1 MKKIIATFG
10 LCVFAVCLLTSCLDD
25 NDDLVLSN
33 KVVITAFSINDFGKI
48 NGALYPFSIDHVGNR
63 IYNRDSLPVGTD
75 VSKVSVN
82 VSFDGGAI
90 FYTVGGEERAYST
103 TDSIDFTSPVIFSV
117 YAADGSWR
125 RNYAVSVNVHT
136 TDMDSLVW
144 NKVEN
149 EDFKGL
155 GMKVGKTVLIND
167 KLLVFGEKEGLPVV
181 LNGSLSNGINFV
193 FPETPLN
200 GITGTVD
207 YSSIVSLDN
216 VLYLLADGKLYNSTD
231 AVEWTNLSSEH
242 TFVSMAGVID
252 GRLHLCEESNYDDSL
267 SLMVLKTGQM
277 GESAGGW
284 EKVQHVSKNDFPYS
298 PSVVTVPLAT
308 NSSITRT
315 TLVGISKDNA
325 DNEVKVWVKLST
337 ENKLTHYG
345 KIAEN
350 EKTCPVLERLTVIS
364 YNESLY
370 AFGGKNE
377 SKGLEAFESIY
388 VSEDGGITWK
398 KQNEHIGLPDE
409 LKGYDESY
417 ACVVD
422 DDKNIW
428 LLCSDGR
435 MFRGKI
441 PGLAQ

>member
-1 MKKIIATFG
+1 MKKIIAAFG
-10 LCVFAVCLLTSCLDD
+10 WCVFAVCLLTSCLDD
-25 NDDLVLSN
+25 NDDVVLSD
-33 KVVITAFSINDFGKI
+33 KAVITSFSINDFGTV
-48 NGALYPFSIDHVGNR
+48 NGVLYPFSIDHVENR

-82 VSFDGGAI
+82 VSFDGGAV

-103 TDSIDFTSPVIFSV
+103 ADSIDFTSPVIFSV

-125 RNYAVSVNVHT
+125 RNYAVSINVHT
-136 TDMDSLVW
+136 IDMDSLIW
-144 NKVEN
+144 DKVEN
-149 EDFKGL
+149 GDFKEL
-155 GMKVGKTVLIND
+155 GMSVEKSVLIND

-193 FPETPLN
+193 LPETPLN

-231 AVEWTNLSSEH
+231 AVEWTSLSSEH
-242 TFVSMAGVID
+242 TFVSMVGAID
-252 GRLHLCEESNYDDSL
+252 GRLHLCEESGNDDSL
-267 SLMVLKTGQM
+267 SLVAFAPDQM
-277 GESAGGW
+277 SESVSGW
-284 EKVQHVSKNDFPYS
+284 EEVQHVAKKDFPYS

-315 TLVGISKDNA
+315 TLVGISNS

-337 ENKLTHYG
+337 ENKWTHYE
-345 KIAEN
+345 KITGN
-350 EKTCPVLERLTVIS
+350 SKTCPFMERLTVIS
-364 YNESLY
+364 YDESLY

-377 SKGLEAFESIY
+377 SKGLEAFEAIY
-388 VSEDGGITWK
+388 TSEDGGITWQ
-398 KQNEHIGLPDE
+398 KQNECIGLPAE

-417 ACVVD
+417 ACIVD

-435 MFRGKI
+435 IFRGKI
-441 PGLAQ
+441 PGLVQ